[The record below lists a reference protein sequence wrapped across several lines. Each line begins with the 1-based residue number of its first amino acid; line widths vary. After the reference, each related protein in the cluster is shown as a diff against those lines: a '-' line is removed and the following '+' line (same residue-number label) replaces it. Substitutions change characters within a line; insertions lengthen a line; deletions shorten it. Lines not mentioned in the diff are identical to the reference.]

1 MKLCLQLKKPT
12 EFLRPKVHGLFH
24 VKERI
29 LHIGPQIR
37 DLNPMEVKHVKRETK
52 K

>member
-1 MKLCLQLKKPT
+1 MLTTQKKPT
-12 EFLRPKVHGLFH
+12 EFLRPKAHGLFH

-29 LHIGPQIR
+29 LHTGPQIR